1 LFFGSN
7 FRYMYF
13 MDTCIQNELC
23 IRMLSFPFFISVMIS
38 SFTAESLVIGFMR
51 QIGFVAICVGGT
63 VLFLSLGTPVLNVMI
78 SAFPTVS
85 PSELN
90 ISQL

>member
-1 LFFGSN
+1 MGEEKDIWESEVFD
-7 FRYMYF
+7 YMF
-13 MDTCIQNELC
+13 K
-23 IRMLSFPFFISVMIS
+23 
-38 SFTAESLVIGFMR
+38 
-51 QIGFVAICVGGT
+51 IGFVAICVGGT